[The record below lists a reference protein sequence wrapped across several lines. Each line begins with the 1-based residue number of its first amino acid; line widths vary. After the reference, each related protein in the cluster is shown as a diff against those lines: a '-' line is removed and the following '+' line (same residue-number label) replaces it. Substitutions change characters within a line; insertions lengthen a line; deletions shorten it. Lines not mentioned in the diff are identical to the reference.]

1 MDTKEESPVE
11 MRYAPPGACL
21 DSSPILCVLCVSAV
35 HSVCQDRF
43 ARREC
48 DVADERQFIKNL
60 PGVTSELPFSRA
72 VVANG
77 FVWVSG
83 IGGGNQEYGPDG
95 GTIEQQTRGTIENL
109 RRVLEAAGSSLD
121 RVVWIQ
127 VGLADPDD
135 YARMNAEYVKHFPE
149 DAKPARAT
157 VKLGFQNPHTKL
169 VMACT
174 ALAGTGEA

>member
-1 MDTKEESPVE
+1 
-11 MRYAPPGACL
+11 
-21 DSSPILCVLCVSAV
+21 
-35 HSVCQDRF
+35 
-43 ARREC
+43 
-48 DVADERQFIKNL
+48 VADERRFIKSI
-60 PGVTSELPFSRA
+60 PGGRGDTPFSRA

-83 IGGGNQEYGPDG
+83 IGGGDQSLPDG
-95 GTIEQQTRGTIENL
+95 GTIEEQTRGTIANL
-109 RRVLEAAGSSLD
+109 GRCLEAAGSSLD

-127 VGLADPDD
+127 VGLADPAD

-174 ALAGTGEA
+174 ALAGTGES